1 MSIKG
6 SGYESQD
13 YSMTEFGVPVFGAKA
28 TSKKATSSHAVAKT
42 ILSNSSKDSDLNVKG
57 KIALPSQKIQGRQE
71 GVSWKAFKN
80 FFNDLWQKIVNKTAD
95 PARLENEK
103 SMKKIDQDF
112 QKILSNIQKKEKPQ
126 SELIRDFRIFNN
138 NVNALSQEIQL
149 LYTSKNDL
157 RNTEAQIQEIG
168 KTIEYKQSQL
178 NHLREKT
185 QTLKNELGIEAIRI

>member
-1 MSIKG
+1 MSVKG
-6 SGYESQD
+6 SGYQSQD
-13 YSMTEFGVPVFGAKA
+13 YSMTEFGVPVFGGKA
-28 TSKKATSSHAVAKT
+28 TSKKATSSNEVAKT

-57 KIALPSQKIQGRQE
+57 RIGLPSEKIQGKRQ
-71 GVSWKAFKN
+71 GDSWKTFKN
-80 FFNDLWQKIVNKTAD
+80 FFSDLWQKIVNKTAD

-103 SMKKIDQDF
+103 SIKKIDKDF
-112 QKILSNIQKKEKPQ
+112 QKILSNIQNKEKPP

-138 NVNALSQEIQL
+138 NVNALSEEIQL

-157 RNTEAQIQEIG
+157 RNTEAQIKEIG

-185 QTLKNELGIEAIRI
+185 EILKNKLGV